1 MKLGVLGGMFDP
13 IHRGHL
19 RAAENARAALLL
31 DEVAFVP
38 AGVPPHRDAPVAS
51 SLDRFA
57 MVALATAP
65 SAAFVPWDGE
75 IVREGPSYT
84 VDTVS
89 ALLDAHPGATVTLI
103 LGADNLGQIHR
114 WKEPERLLALCD
126 LAVVARPGA
135 TDAAATGVDPARVHR
150 VEGSDLPI
158 ASSDL
163 RQRIRDGKSVRD
175 LVPDTVCDYI
185 SKRGLYR

>member
-1 MKLGVLGGMFDP
+1 MLGGMFDP
-13 IHRGHL
+13 IHMGHL
-19 RAAENARAALLL
+19 RAAENSRTALLL

-38 AGVPPHRDAPVAS
+38 SGRPPHREAPVAS

-57 MVALATAP
+57 MVALATATSP
-65 SAAFVPWDGE
+65 AFVPWDGE

-89 ALLDAHPGATVTLI
+89 ALLDAHPGAEVTLI
-103 LGADNLGQIHR
+103 VGADNLAQIHR

-135 TDAAATGVDPARVHR
+135 EALPAPGIDPARVR
-150 VEGSDLPI
+150 AVEGSDLPI
-158 ASSDL
+158 ASRDL
-163 RQRIRDGKSVRD
+163 RRRLRDGGSVRY
-175 LVPDTVCDYI
+175 LVPDAVCDYI
-185 SKRGLYR
+185 EKRGLYR